1 MSNRAIDLLIES
13 ANRMCAGEYTVDDE
27 NRPAL
32 ETVAEWLRAEAMDP
46 GPRKG
51 LLLIGNVG
59 SGKTMLMRAASDV
72 LSRVRGHGFAV
83 KNCGEL
89 VRMFN
94 AGGFDGELSRWMN
107 AKELCL
113 DDLGTEGDGMH
124 FGVRSNVM
132 VELLEHRYQ
141 LQQRGLVNRTHFT
154 SNLGV
159 PAIKERYGER
169 FMSRLAH
176 VANAIGL
183 GASKGAQDRRRSA
196 MPMGVEPVDADNVY
210 TSIHPDVATRL
221 NASIAP
227 VVERIKAERP
237 KPASAPS
244 QSHESALASFSASCR
259 KLPAEKLRAMRD
271 AYLKNYPPGT
281 IGHSS
286 ALDYVVAID
295 EALKAPAA

>member
-1 MSNRAIDLLIES
+1 MKKAIDLLIECAS
-13 ANRMCAGEYTVDDE
+13 RMCSGDFVVDAE

-32 ETVAEWLRAEAMDP
+32 EEVAEWLRAEAMEP

-59 SGKTMLMRAASDV
+59 SGKTMLMRSASDA
-72 LSRVRGHGFAV
+72 LTRVRGYGFGV

-94 AGGFDGELSRWMN
+94 AGGFDGDLSRWMK
-107 AKELCL
+107 AKELCM

-124 FGVRSNVM
+124 FGVRSNVI
-132 VELLEHRYQ
+132 VEIMEHRYQ
-141 LQQRGLVNRTHFT
+141 LQQRGLVDRTHFT
-154 SNLGV
+154 SNLGL

-169 FMSRLAH
+169 FVSRLSH
-176 VANAIGL
+176 VTNAIGL
-183 GASKGAQDRRRSA
+183 GASKGAKDRRQSA
-196 MPMGVEPVDADNVY
+196 LPMGSEPVDADNVY

-221 NASIAP
+221 SAAIAP

-237 KPASAPS
+237 KPAPRPS
-244 QSHESALASFSASCR
+244 QSHESALASFRASCTELAAP
-259 KLPAEKLRAMRD
+259 KLVAMRD

-281 IGHSS
+281 VGHSS

-295 EALKAPAA
+295 DALKTATA